1 MSIEFYNKN
10 AIVFFEG
17 SVNADMSATYD
28 EFLKQVK
35 PIGKILDAGCGSGRD
50 TKYFLNKGYTV
61 TAFDASNE
69 MVRLSTE
76 LTGQKTL
83 KMTFQEINSK
93 EEFDGI
99 WACASL
105 LHISKAE
112 IDDVLNKLIESLKPK
127 GILFA
132 SFKYGNT
139 ESMKDDRLFNSYTEE
154 TLKSQF
160 EKHKELSTIKIWK
173 TQDVRPD
180 RIDEYWVSIICSK
193 GG

>member
-35 PIGKILDAGCGSGRD
+35 PAGKILDAGCGSGRD

-112 IDDVLNKLIESLKPK
+112 IDDVLNKLVKALKPK

-132 SFKYGNT
+132 SFKYGET
-139 ESMKDDRLFNSYTEE
+139 ESMKEDRLFNSYTEE

-160 EKHKELSTIKIWK
+160 EKHKEFTTIKIWK

-180 RIDEYWVSIICSK
+180 RIDEYWVSVICRK
-193 GG
+193 VG

>member
-1 MSIEFYNKN
+1 MSIDYYNKN
-10 AIVFFEG
+10 AIEFFEG
-17 SVNADMSATYD
+17 TVNADMSATYD

-35 PIGKILDAGCGSGRD
+35 PAGKILDAGCGSGRD

-132 SFKYGNT
+132 SFKYGPIET
-139 ESMKDDRLFNSYTEE
+139 MKDDRLFNSYTEE
-154 TLKSQF
+154 TLKAQF
-160 EKHKELSTIKIWK
+160 EKHKELTTIKIWK

-180 RIDEYWVSIICSK
+180 RTDEYWVSVICRK
-193 GG
+193 VG

>member
-35 PIGKILDAGCGSGRD
+35 SAGKILDAGCGSGRD
-50 TKYFLNKGYTV
+50 AKFFLNKGYTV
-61 TAFDASNE
+61 TAFDASDE

-76 LTGQKTL
+76 LTGQKIL
-83 KMTFQEINSK
+83 KMTFQEINFN

-112 IDDVLNKLIESLKPK
+112 IDDVLNKLVKSLKPK

-132 SFKYGNT
+132 SFKNGTT
-139 ESMKDDRLFNSYTEE
+139 ESMKDDRLFNSYTED
-154 TLKSQF
+154 TLRSQF
-160 EKHKELSTIKIWK
+160 GKHEELSIIKIWK
-173 TQDVRPD
+173 THDVRPD
-180 RIDEYWVSIICSK
+180 RIDEYWVSIICRK
-193 GG
+193 G

>member
-35 PIGKILDAGCGSGRD
+35 PAGKILDAGCGSGRD
-50 TKYFLNKGYTV
+50 TKYFLNKEYTV
-61 TAFDASNE
+61 TALDASDE
-69 MVRLSTE
+69 MVHLSTE
-76 LTGQKTL
+76 LTGQETL
-83 KMTFQEINSK
+83 KMTFQEINFN

-112 IDDVLNKLIESLKPK
+112 IDDVLNKLVKALKPK

-132 SFKYGNT
+132 SFKYGET
-139 ESMKDDRLFNSYTEE
+139 ESMKEDRLFNSYTEE

-160 EKHKELSTIKIWK
+160 EKHKELEIINVWK

-180 RIDEYWVSIICSK
+180 RIDEYWVSIVCSK
-193 GG
+193 VG